1 MRNVRVTCACE
12 MNMETAEQQVEKLI
26 ATDFSASSEE
36 EIRGA
41 LELCLQLVRQ
51 LGHEHPQRL
60 RLMPVIEQLEYK
72 LGDSLLIHRLQ
83 RRLVDIVVEKNDL
96 KAELASQKS
105 RIELLETRLARLHGL
120 VTDEIQ
126 TLVSRD
132 FTNCDL
138 RQLCYALNRAH
149 TLVENVGYTGHPLQS
164 ELVQVT
170 RDLENRFTALV
181 KTVEPLLCDQHSFI
195 VVNGTEAK

>member
-1 MRNVRVTCACE
+1 MKSVRVTCVCE

-26 ATDFSASSEE
+26 ATDFSVSSYEDIGHALAS
-36 EIRGA
+36 
-41 LELCLQLVRQ
+41 CLQIIRQ
-51 LGHEHPQRL
+51 LGHEHPQSRRL
-60 RLMPVIEQLEYK
+60 VPVIEQLGYHWI
-72 LGDSLLIHRLQ
+72 DPIVHRLQ
-83 RRLVDIVVEKNDL
+83 RRLVDTVVEKNDL

-132 FTNCDL
+132 FTNCHLGEL
-138 RQLCYALNRAH
+138 RDALYRAY

-170 RDLENRFTALV
+170 RDLENRVAAIV
-181 KTVEPLLCDQHSFI
+181 ITVEPLLFDQHSFI
-195 VVNGTEAK
+195 TVNGAEAK